1 MSGPTEF
8 TALEPKR
15 GWQLTSLPN
24 EATAWQAQPPL
35 QRRFVFIRACR
46 AVALRRTV
54 NSWLRSCAGHR
65 TREHCALSAMLTVSQ
80 LSKSFAGRAL
90 FDDVSLQVNR
100 GDRIGLVGPNGAGK
114 STLFALLLGDVSPD
128 KRTIAIEKNATI
140 GFLPQETAAA
150 GDETVLELAVAVS
163 PELVHAQKIIKE
175 HEAAVAGIVDPGAD
189 AAYHNALHVFDE
201 HGGWELEPKAK
212 RVLAG
217 LAFRE
222 TDFDRPARALSG
234 GWIMR
239 AHLARLLVM
248 EPDLL
253 LLDEPTN
260 HLDLESLQWFQEYLR
275 TYPGAIVMI
284 SHDREFLNQ
293 LVGSIVEIAHSKLV
307 RYRGDWDSYV
317 EQKAAREEQQLAAYK
332 NQQKEIASLQLFAD
346 RFRAKA
352 SKASQAQ
359 SKLKQIDRM
368 KKIAAPVARGKTI
381 KFHFPQPVRSGLRV
395 ITLKDVDHAYGDLV
409 VYRGM
414 QFHAERGQ
422 RTVLVG
428 PNGAGKSTLLKLLA
442 AALPVQHGVRELG
455 HNVRTGYFSQNRI
468 DVLNASHTVLD
479 SARDMPN
486 PVSEQTAR
494 TVLGSFLFRGDDV
507 FKTVAVLSGGEKS
520 RLALVR
526 LLLDPP
532 NLLLMDEPATHLDI
546 GSIDALIGALKQYH
560 GTLIFISHDVH
571 FIRAIATSVL
581 HITVSP
587 AQTGSRLTSYPGN
600 YQYYLDKS
608 KAVSA
613 RTALTAGSSPNN
625 GQLTTENVARRAGG
639 LREQKVQKRLQA
651 EARTAI
657 ARKKREKEK
666 HVHAFEMK
674 IAALEGQQ
682 RELVTAL
689 EDPAAYQP
697 GGRAVALNR
706 ELSAV
711 TDDLARLTKEW
722 ETATAGD

>member
-1 MSGPTEF
+1 MRRSQEVATPTES
-8 TALEPKR
+8 
-15 GWQLTSLPN
+15 TSC
-24 EATAWQAQPPL
+24 QSVSIPPVAIIVRDSFRVPEK
-35 QRRFVFIRACR
+35 QGNNGVACKDSTMR
-46 AVALRRTV
+46 DG
-54 NSWLRSCAGHR
+54 SCAGHR
-65 TREHCALSAMLTVSQ
+65 TGGHFALCAMLTVSQ
-80 LSKSFAGRAL
+80 LSKSFAGRSL

-100 GDRIGLVGPNGAGK
+100 GDRIGLVGPNGAVK

-128 KRTIAIEKNATI
+128 KGTIAIEKNATI

-150 GDETVLELAVAVS
+150 GDETVLELALAVS
-163 PELVHAQKIIKE
+163 LELVHAQNLIKQ
-175 HEAAVAGIVDPGAD
+175 HESGNGSDD
-189 AAYHNALHVFDE
+189 AAYHNALHVFDG

-248 EPDLL
+248 QPDLL

-293 LVGSIVEIAHSKLV
+293 LVGSIFEIAHSKLV
-307 RYRGDWDSYV
+307 RYKGNWDNYV
-317 EQKAAREEQQLAAYK
+317 EEKAAREEQQLAAYK

-359 SKLKQIDRM
+359 SKLKQIDRI

-409 VYRGM
+409 VYRGL

-442 AALPVQHGVRELG
+442 GVLPVQSGGREIG
-455 HNVRTGYFSQNRI
+455 HNVKVGYFSQYRV
-468 DVLNASHTVLD
+468 DMLDPKRTVLET
-479 SARDMPN
+479 SRDMPN
-486 PVSEQTAR
+486 PVSEQVAR

-507 FKTVAVLSGGEKS
+507 FKVTAVL
-520 RLALVR
+520 R
-526 LLLDPP
+526 
-532 NLLLMDEPATHLDI
+532 
-546 GSIDALIGALKQYH
+546 
-560 GTLIFISHDVH
+560 
-571 FIRAIATSVL
+571 
-581 HITVSP
+581 
-587 AQTGSRLTSYPGN
+587 
-600 YQYYLDKS
+600 
-608 KAVSA
+608 
-613 RTALTAGSSPNN
+613 
-625 GQLTTENVARRAGG
+625 
-639 LREQKVQKRLQA
+639 
-651 EARTAI
+651 
-657 ARKKREKEK
+657 
-666 HVHAFEMK
+666 
-674 IAALEGQQ
+674 
-682 RELVTAL
+682 
-689 EDPAAYQP
+689 
-697 GGRAVALNR
+697 
-706 ELSAV
+706 
-711 TDDLARLTKEW
+711 
-722 ETATAGD
+722 